1 MDNSPEATE
10 SHIAFRSGLDS
21 IPRGLMP
28 SDNQC
33 FLLYFILGTFFGPDL
48 KAESPQKSV
57 LQRFAEA
64 LPPYTSEQLSG
75 SHLKKVEVE
84 RVYHHVLRK
93 ADKSAVVK
101 GTWLDLFFHGNLLMP
116 AKYPQF
122 PDLFPPQLH
131 PHSRFKNLYKIIE
144 NIVFINNPE
153 SYYIKP
159 EDMERFKRLTGLQN
173 LVLDRDGARLYTGVD
188 DETLYDISLHE
199 VGFNGEGTKS
209 TGLLNSLPKNG
220 ESMQNLHVLGPV
232 NGASGS
238 CLPLTSS
245 RVAPLPAEVGTGIE
259 GGFES
264 GMVFLPS
271 PPTKEEWGNIVNVT
285 RSGSSIT
292 GTAAMGHF
300 GPSIGLLDIGECED
314 SYLFRISLP
323 GVKRDE
329 REFGCEVANDGR
341 VLIRGVTTTG
351 EQTVYVQSQ
360 VFKMQT
366 QNLCPSGHFS
376 ISFRLPGTVDPQQ
389 FAGNFGTDG
398 ILEGIVMKG
407 VRKENI

>member
-10 SHIAFRSGLDS
+10 SQIAVRSGLDS

-48 KAESPQKSV
+48 KAESPRKSV
-57 LQRFAEA
+57 LQRYAEA

-101 GTWLDLFFHGNLLMP
+101 GTWLDLFFHGNLPMP

-153 SYYIKP
+153 SNYIKP
-159 EDMERFKRLTGLQN
+159 EDMERFKQLTGLQN
-173 LVLDRDGARLYTGVD
+173 LVLDRDGARLYTGVN

-209 TGLLNSLPKNG
+209 TGLLNGLPKNG
-220 ESMQNLHVLGPV
+220 ESLQNLHVLGPV

-245 RVAPLPAEVGTGIE
+245 SVAPLPAEVGTGIE

-264 GMVFLPS
+264 GMQ
-271 PPTKEEWGNIVNVT
+271 WGI
-285 RSGSSIT
+285 
-292 GTAAMGHF
+292 
-300 GPSIGLLDIGECED
+300 LDRLSDSWTLGNAED

-376 ISFRLPGTVDPQQ
+376 ISFRLPGPVDPQQ
-389 FAGNFGTDG
+389 FAASNTSIQVGC
-398 ILEGIVMKG
+398 
-407 VRKENI
+407 